1 MALQP
6 SERELILAVERAQA
20 HAPFLAM
27 LIDREPQLIDNLAR
41 ALNDPVETVRAIEG
55 DMPVGARLRRERRR
69 LALLTA
75 LGDLSGAYDFT
86 RTTRLLSDFADDA
99 LDRANR
105 LHANLTALESIS
117 TEARDAWISQ
127 LPRDPDCYDCARY
140 PDGHGLTKPGH
151 RPPADT
157 IAGLIPTTAA

>member
-86 RTTRLLSDFADDA
+86 RTTRLLSDFADGA
-99 LDRANR
+99 LDRAIR
-105 LHANLTALESIS
+105 TAIHERTPDADLRSTRRPVASPSRTIMPCIS
-117 TEARDAWISQ
+117 ASRRRSTTRAA
-127 LPRDPDCYDCARY
+127 
-140 PDGHGLTKPGH
+140 GPGWRRGGT
-151 RPPADT
+151 RPPR
-157 IAGLIPTTAA
+157 I